1 MRHEDHVAAETVE
14 PVDEGHQPLLEVEG
28 LQLLPEPV
36 QLQHSKVKYS
46 TSTSTVQYSSP
57 NLYSFSRLVSVEKL
71 LVMVAL
77 GWTCRRGQMNS
88 LKQFSPQLS
97 TAPICKKNMF

>member
-36 QLQHSKVKYS
+36 QLTTVQY
-46 TSTSTVQYSSP
+46 STVQYSSP

-97 TAPICKKNMF
+97 TAPICK

>member
-36 QLQHSKVKYS
+36 QLQYS
-46 TSTSTVQYSSP
+46 IVQYSSP

-97 TAPICKKNMF
+97 TAPICK

>member
-36 QLQHSKVKYS
+36 QLQY
-46 TSTSTVQYSSP
+46 STVQYSK
-57 NLYSFSRLVSVEKL
+57 V
-71 LVMVAL
+71 
-77 GWTCRRGQMNS
+77 QNS
-88 LKQFSPQLS
+88 
-97 TAPICKKNMF
+97 TV

>member
-36 QLQHSKVKYS
+36 QLTTVQC
-46 TSTSTVQYSSP
+46 STVQYSSP

-97 TAPICKKNMF
+97 TAPICKKKMF